1 MPGKKLIYIV
11 IIFFLCLFDKNIS
24 AQTFGFGCL
33 GLTGGFGGVVYESY
47 KADGLNAY
55 LKSLENPPSE
65 YKYSIGYRVGVN
77 IFRASWESGFI
88 LTAKGYYQS
97 LSKTKKSS
105 GMLANGSTN
114 TLDLDLRN
122 WGVGVDIGYA
132 ITNFFSWKI
141 IDGAVHFNN
150 VMLTNTIDSIG
161 STIVNKY
168 KSDAGVFGYSV
179 GTGII
184 IGIVK
189 DYISLEGLAGYTSLK
204 IEKLKTD
211 DGHFFSDKLP
221 PGDANKNF
229 IESGGFTAVV
239 QLNIGFPL

>member
-11 IIFFLCLFDKNIS
+11 IIAFICLFYKNIY

-33 GLTGGFGGVVYESY
+33 GFTGGFGGVVYESY

-55 LKSLENPPSE
+55 LKTLEKSPE
-65 YKYSIGYRVGVN
+65 EFKYSVGYRVGIN

-88 LTAKGYYQS
+88 LSAKGYYQS
-97 LSKTKKSS
+97 LSNTKKSS
-105 GMLANGSTN
+105 GMLADGSSN
-114 TLDLDLRN
+114 TLDLDLKN
-122 WGVGVDIGYA
+122 WGVGIDIGYA

-150 VMLTNTIDSIG
+150 VRLTNTTDSIG
-161 STIVNKY
+161 STTVNKY

-189 DYISLEGLAGYTSLK
+189 DYISIEGLAAYTSLK
-204 IEKLKTD
+204 IEKLKSD
-211 DGHFFSDKLP
+211 NGVFFSDKLSP
-221 PGDANKNF
+221 ADANKNF
-229 IESGGFTAVV
+229 IDSGGFTAVI